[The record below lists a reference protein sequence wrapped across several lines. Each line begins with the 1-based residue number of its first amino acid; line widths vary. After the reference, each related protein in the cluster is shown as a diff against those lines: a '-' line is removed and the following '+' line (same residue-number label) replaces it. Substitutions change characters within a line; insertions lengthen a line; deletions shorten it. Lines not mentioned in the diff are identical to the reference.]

1 MLLPEAARC
10 FVCVLNFFFYLY
22 WLGGRGVNGGGLG
35 VNFPLKVW
43 LALAKATFL
52 KNYSNIELVIAL
64 K

>member
-1 MLLPEAARC
+1 M
-10 FVCVLNFFFYLY
+10 
-22 WLGGRGVNGGGLG
+22 GGGLG